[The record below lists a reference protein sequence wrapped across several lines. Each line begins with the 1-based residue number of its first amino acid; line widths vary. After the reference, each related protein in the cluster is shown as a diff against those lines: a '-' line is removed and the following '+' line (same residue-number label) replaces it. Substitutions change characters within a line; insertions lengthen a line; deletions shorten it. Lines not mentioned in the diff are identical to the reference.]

1 MAITKAMRFGN
12 IVFHID
18 ISVSQVHKVEEI
30 PINKIKIADVHNFEK
45 VFRIW
50 KKSTIIII
58 FISYFLEP
66 YKIRKFRRI
75 TIFPYKLTSPNAA

>member
-45 VFRIW
+45 VFLPFYSEFE
-50 KKSTIIII
+50 KNQQ
-58 FISYFLEP
+58 L
-66 YKIRKFRRI
+66 
-75 TIFPYKLTSPNAA
+75 